1 MNSDKTHHIK
11 FLSEVLDI
19 PIVKVTWWSNGEN
32 GRIWG
37 LHLEN
42 GQTTM
47 CTSSEIMNQKKFQTK
62 LLGVGFLPLDVR
74 PVEWK
79 ETVVQRIL
87 QAAEPRTK
95 TDL

>member
-1 MNSDKTHHIK
+1 
-11 FLSEVLDI
+11 
-19 PIVKVTWWSNGEN
+19 
-32 GRIWG
+32 
-37 LHLEN
+37 
-42 GQTTM
+42 
-47 CTSSEIMNQKKFQTK
+47 MNQKKFQTK
-62 LLGVGFLPLDVR
+62 LLGVGILPLDVR